1 MNVAIKTPSF
11 VKVSSLSLIWS
22 FPVYDVYEGYY

>member
-22 FPVYDVYEGYY
+22 FPVYVYEGYY